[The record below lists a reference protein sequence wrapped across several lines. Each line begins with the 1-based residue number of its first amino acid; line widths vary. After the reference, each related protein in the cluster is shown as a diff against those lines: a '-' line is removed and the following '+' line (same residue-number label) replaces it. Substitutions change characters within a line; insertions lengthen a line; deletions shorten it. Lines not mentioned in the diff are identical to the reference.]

1 MPFLIAL
8 LILIILVLLGYGL
21 IYYLGRKQTQ
31 ANIELDEQKQEI
43 MSTPVA
49 DKLYTLRNKNVS
61 GATRRV
67 YESEQAKW
75 QTITRFRLPEIEAA
89 LVSAQDYTDKYNIVK
104 ARSVADEVETILEET
119 KNEVNGI
126 NERLSEIL
134 ASEKASED
142 KHEETYDRYAALRKQ
157 LLAHGY
163 KFGDALETLE
173 HHLAYIELDFTKYH
187 QQTNLQKHV
196 IF

>member
-1 MPFLIAL
+1 MRVPFLIAL

-67 YESEQAKW
+67 YE
-75 QTITRFRLPEIEAA
+75 
-89 LVSAQDYTDKYNIVK
+89 
-104 ARSVADEVETILEET
+104 
-119 KNEVNGI
+119 
-126 NERLSEIL
+126 
-134 ASEKASED
+134 
-142 KHEETYDRYAALRKQ
+142 
-157 LLAHGY
+157 
-163 KFGDALETLE
+163 
-173 HHLAYIELDFTKYH
+173 
-187 QQTNLQKHV
+187 
-196 IF
+196 